1 MVAPTSGEN
10 MIDSILDS
18 IKNDAAN
25 VNPVDSAFD
34 GELILHINS
43 AFAVLRQIGVGPTTP
58 FLIEDNTKT
67 WSEFTDDENLLPL
80 VKAYISLRVRKMFDP
95 PSSSALATALDNSIS
110 EYEWRLQI
118 EADNYK
124 VEEDE
129 RYSKYITKL
138 DDESEGGSGG

>member
-1 MVAPTSGEN
+1 MT
-10 MIDSILDS
+10 DSILDS

-43 AFAVLRQIGVGPTTP
+43 AFAVLRQIGVGPTAP

-80 VKAYISLRVRKMFDP
+80 VKAYVSLRVRKLFDP

-118 EADNYK
+118 EADTYK

-129 RYSKYITKL
+129 RYAKYVTKT
-138 DDESEGGSGG
+138 DDELGGGLGG